1 MAVKPIPD
9 GYNRVQPYLLV
20 RDVPRQIDFLT
31 KTFGAREIMRT
42 TGGSGGTHAE
52 VRIGD
57 SVIMMGGDDSPG
69 FTPMPSA
76 LYIYC
81 EDVDAAFQRALAA
94 GGTSLEEPANRPYGD
109 RVAGVKDSAGN
120 IWWIGTHVQDVA
132 H

>member
-20 RDVPRQIDFLT
+20 RDVPKQIEFLT

-57 SVIMMGGDDSPG
+57 SVIMMGAGNSPG
-69 FTPMPSA
+69 PRPCHQLYTSFARTPTPLISM
-76 LYIYC
+76 LWQ
-81 EDVDAAFQRALAA
+81 F
-94 GGTSLEEPANRPYGD
+94 GGTE
-109 RVAGVKDSAGN
+109 
-120 IWWIGTHVQDVA
+120 
-132 H
+132 